1 MAFWTLWAI
10 NALIGAIAL
19 FFFFWGLAD
28 GSVSSFNIGI
38 WTMMLAALAAI
49 IGGSLWLK
57 SAGRRKIGIGVLLIF
72 AMPGVLYAAFLIL
85 AIALGESWN

>member
-1 MAFWTLWAI
+1 MAFWILWGI
-10 NALIGAIAL
+10 NAVIGVIAL
-19 FFFFWGLAD
+19 VFFFWGLAD

-38 WTMMLAALAAI
+38 WTIVLGALAGI

-57 SAGRRKIGIGVLLIF
+57 SKGRRRIGIGVLLVF